1 MSVGISSA
9 ASLPDEQWSPTPPAD
24 VLTTAYTGYEADG
37 VNSTAPDQ
45 VADNFLLGQEAD
57 GTTKGVSKVTAN
69 HYCTSM
75 NDAACATSNFFTY
88 VATYGLCSAA
98 VTTDCISG
106 IEATNSAGKSLKVNP
121 VSTLSGETYYPYT
134 GDPTLG
140 LPPGSKVPIVDIP
153 DAPNSGGTQY
163 MVAVHGEGSYAK
175 GKSAF
180 LSTSL
185 TAQIYAVKKGPALDP
200 QVADKIIPSTK
211 VAAGQTV
218 GQRPAATG
226 LPAGVNCI
234 FYSPLEKTCLQSYA
248 LPLDV
253 TFKVSFK
260 TTGYVQGWFHSRTA
274 NASVGFTLADVPGAK
289 STMKEATISFSGKP
303 VAVPSFAA
311 WYKKSE
317 LPADLAAYY
326 AAHPKAGGFEYGR
339 ISLLMKSP
347 NYDQDAIDSMN
358 LWLAHFGSKAT
369 AEPTTWIFAS
379 MDVASGGADPGRAA
393 DSQGGS
399 SGGGAQGGQPPAGGG
414 QPPQGGGQ
422 PPQGGGQPPQGGGQ
436 PPQVGG
442 QPPQGGGQP
451 PQGGGQ
457 PPQGGGQPPQGG
469 GQPPAGGAQPQQG
482 GAQPQQAGQPQQGG
496 GNSAAQC
503 FQASGGQLIG
513 VVATNATQYI
523 AGPPTYDSVAKT
535 LDYKVTSPHYSKTGE
550 TLQGVYTLQVADSLA
565 RCLYG
570 FTTAPINATIE
581 IISADGTPKVAT
593 TLVKD
598 TDGFLR
604 LVSAGFTYD
613 SLTIKVKL
621 YQNSATA
628 STPAKT
634 PATPAAPKTPA
645 KPVSTT
651 ITCVKGTVRKTVT
664 AVKPT
669 CPTGYVKK

>member
-1 MSVGISSA
+1 MSVGVSGA

-57 GTTKGVSKVTAN
+57 GTTKDVSKVTAN

-75 NDAACATSNFFTY
+75 NDPACATSNFFTY

-121 VSTLSGETYYPYT
+121 LTTLSGETYYPYA

-153 DAPNSGGTQY
+153 EAPNSGGTQY

-185 TAQIYAVKKGPALDP
+185 TAQIYAVKNGPALDP

-226 LPAGVNCI
+226 LPSGVNCI

-317 LPADLAAYY
+317 LPADLSAYY
-326 AAHPKAGGFEYGR
+326 AAHPRAGGFEYGR

-347 NYDQDAIDSMN
+347 NYDQDAFDSMN
-358 LWLAHFGSKAT
+358 LWLAHFGSKAS

-399 SGGGAQGGQPPAGGG
+399 SGGGAQGGQPPAGGA

-436 PPQVGG
+436 PP
-442 QPPQGGGQP
+442 
-451 PQGGGQ
+451 
-457 PPQGGGQPPQGG
+457 
-469 GQPPAGGAQPQQG
+469 QG

-628 STPAKT
+628 AAPAKTPAPAAPAAAT